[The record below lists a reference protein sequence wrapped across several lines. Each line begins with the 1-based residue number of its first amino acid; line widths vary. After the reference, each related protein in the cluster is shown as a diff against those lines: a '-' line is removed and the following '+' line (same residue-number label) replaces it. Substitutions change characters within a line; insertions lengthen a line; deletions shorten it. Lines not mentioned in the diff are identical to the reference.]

1 MTAHVGALAAAD
13 ALRKRTRDFAIRI
26 VKLSQ
31 ALPKTD
37 TARILGRQVLRSGTS
52 VGANYRA
59 VCRAR
64 SRAEFVSRMAVVVE
78 EADETVFWL
87 ELLVDTGIV
96 PPERLG
102 GLIQEATEL
111 LALCAASHRTAKRGL
126 AH

>member
-1 MTAHVGALAAAD
+1 MSSHVGALAAAD
-13 ALRKRTRDFAIRI
+13 ALRKRTKDFAIRV

-31 ALPKTD
+31 PLPKND

-78 EADETVFWL
+78 EADETVYWL
-87 ELLVDTGIV
+87 ELLVDTATV
-96 PPERLG
+96 PVKQLSN
-102 GLIQEATEL
+102 LMKEANEL
-111 LALCAASHRTAKRGL
+111 LALFAASHRTAKQGL
-126 AH
+126 RT